1 MTEIWKDIVD
11 YEGLYQVSSLGR
23 VRSYYAKN
31 GRLSDKT
38 KILSGKRDKEGY
50 VEVSLCKNG
59 IVTYMR
65 VHRIVASTFLKGD
78 VTFQVNHIDG
88 NKANNSVD
96 NLEFVTPR
104 ENSIHAHSTGLHKG
118 CVTKVKVVS
127 KRGEILF
134 DSITDASKYFGVNRG
149 WFRDRSKRNGN
160 PFSYNDLTIQL
171 IGGKC
176 GDRSC

>member
-1 MTEIWKDIVD
+1 MTEIWKDIVG
-11 YEGLYQVSSLGR
+11 YEGLYQVSNLGR

-31 GRLSDKT
+31 GRLSDDT
-38 KILSGKRDKEGY
+38 KILSGKRDKDGY
-50 VEVSLCKNG
+50 IEVRLCKNG

-65 VHRIVASTFLKGD
+65 VHRIVASTFLKWD

-88 NKANNSVD
+88 NKANNRVD

-104 ENSIHAHSTGLHKG
+104 ENSVHAHSTGLNKG

-127 KRGEILF
+127 NSGEMLF
-134 DSITDASKYFGVNRG
+134 DSITDATKYFGVNLG
-149 WFRDRSKRNGN
+149 WFRDRSKRIGN